1 MGSAG
6 SADDGECTCL
16 ILASPGCAWLCA
28 VWPHGHFVPLWHSQ
42 LGPQWC
48 LLHSA
53 AGSDFTIFTSIAQ
66 PFEILLRSFEPR
78 IQARNPCQCKDHG
91 GHCLHVLP
99 AWMAPDLQCSS
110 DDQWRETHF
119 FNPFFLKLSEI
130 SRYLVIQ
137 LPALYVDNQNPKIGL
152 KAHLSAWRQ
161 DAFRT
166 HWKRFHLGSGLCS
179 LSDFEVFVPCTSNF
193 ALAEPQ
199 SVQLSHFCRSL
210 KRTIPRNLS
219 RPKSASGN
227 TSLVNHV

>member
-119 FNPFFLKLSEI
+119 LILFSSNFQRFPGTWSSSCQHYMLTTKILRLDWRRIWVLGDKMLSELIERDSTWGVGFVPSATLKFSSLAPPILSLQNLSQFSWAI
-130 SRYLVIQ
+130 S
-137 LPALYVDNQNPKIGL
+137 AG
-152 KAHLSAWRQ
+152 
-161 DAFRT
+161 
-166 HWKRFHLGSGLCS
+166 HWKGQFPGICP
-179 LSDFEVFVPCTSNF
+179 D
-193 ALAEPQ
+193 
-199 SVQLSHFCRSL
+199 
-210 KRTIPRNLS
+210 LS
-219 RPKSASGN
+219 RHQG
-227 TSLVNHV
+227 TLLVNHV